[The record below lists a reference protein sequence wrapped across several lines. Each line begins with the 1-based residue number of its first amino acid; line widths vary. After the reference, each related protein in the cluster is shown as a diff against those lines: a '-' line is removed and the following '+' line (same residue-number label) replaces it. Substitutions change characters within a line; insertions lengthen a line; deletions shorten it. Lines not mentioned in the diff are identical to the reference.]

1 MEDGVD
7 VTRRN
12 LIEFT
17 DTEQAHEDE
26 NEDTEVMGPP
36 KKTSQLSIKLTESLD
51 PFWIPPLPPE
61 LLRRVLLSKMWA
73 SIKTKTGRHDIAE
86 ILLKVAINTI
96 NQIKSCTIQHISLV
110 LVR

>member
-26 NEDTEVMGPP
+26 NEH
-36 KKTSQLSIKLTESLD
+36 SQKS
-51 PFWIPPLPPE
+51 W
-61 LLRRVLLSKMWA
+61 V
-73 SIKTKTGRHDIAE
+73 
-86 ILLKVAINTI
+86 ILLMNIHKPNRVIYDVS
-96 NQIKSCTIQHISLV
+96 K
-110 LVR
+110 